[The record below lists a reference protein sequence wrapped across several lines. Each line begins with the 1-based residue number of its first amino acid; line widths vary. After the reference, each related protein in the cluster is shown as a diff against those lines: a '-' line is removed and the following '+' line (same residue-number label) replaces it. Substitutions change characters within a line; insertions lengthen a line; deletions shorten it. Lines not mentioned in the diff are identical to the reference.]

1 MNKSI
6 VFMFSGQGS
15 QYYNMG
21 KELFLNNPIFKEWM
35 LKLDDIYYNLSGNS
49 VMDKMYNSNDIKEQ
63 FDNIIYTHPAIFMVE
78 YSLAQVLLH
87 NGIYPEYVLGSSLGE
102 FAACAVSGVM
112 DFAQAMECIYQQ
124 AQIVKEKCCEGR
136 MLAILNNYSS
146 FHDVSVFH
154 DNSELASVNFQ
165 SHFVVSGKTES
176 ISEIQKYL
184 KENRCANQL
193 LPVKYA
199 FHSSLIE
206 SAAPDYKLFLKN
218 KAFKHPQVKYISCIC
233 EKNTSPCDTEF
244 LWNVVR
250 YPMDIRSSALNIE
263 NKEELLYIDLGPMGT
278 FGNFIKYNIG
288 TQYNSQIFTIVTPFS
303 NDSKKL
309 EDTILK
315 VLKDMDVC

>member
-1 MNKSI
+1 
-6 VFMFSGQGS
+6 MFSGQGS

-35 LKLDDIYYNLSGNS
+35 LKLDHIYYNLSGIS
-49 VMDKMYNSNDIKEQ
+49 VIDKMYNSNDIKEQ
-63 FDNIIYTHPAIFMVE
+63 FDNIIYTHPAIFMIE
-78 YSLAQVLLH
+78 YSIAQVLLH

-112 DFAQAMECIYQQ
+112 DFTEAMECIYQQ

-136 MLAILNNYSS
+136 MLAVLNNYSS
-146 FHDVSVFH
+146 FYDDSVLR

-184 KENRCANQL
+184 KENRCVHQL

-206 SAAPDYKLFLKN
+206 TAAADYKLFLQN
-218 KAFKHPQVKYISCIC
+218 KTFKKPQVKYISCSC
-233 EKNTSPCDTEF
+233 QKNTSPCDAEF
-244 LWNVVR
+244 LWEVVR
-250 YPMDIRSSALNIE
+250 YPMDIRSSVLNIE
-263 NKEELLYIDLGPMGT
+263 NKEELFYIDLGPMGT

-288 TQYNSQIFTIVTPFS
+288 ANYNSQIFTIVTPFS

-309 EDTILK
+309 EDTTLK
-315 VLKDMDVC
+315 VLKDMDV

>member
-15 QYYNMG
+15 QYYSMG
-21 KELFLNNPIFKEWM
+21 KELFLNNPLFKEWM
-35 LKLDDIYYNLSGNS
+35 LKLDNIYYNLSGSS
-49 VMDKMYNSNDIKEQ
+49 VIDNMYVSNNIKER
-63 FDNIIYTHPAIFMVE
+63 FDNIFHTHPAIFMLE

-112 DFAQAMECIYQQ
+112 DFTEAMECIYQQ

-146 FHDVSVFH
+146 FHDVSVLH
-154 DNSELASVNFQ
+154 NNSELASVNFE

-176 ISEIQKYL
+176 ISEIKNYL
-184 KENRCANQL
+184 KENRCAHQL

-206 SAAPDYKLFLKN
+206 AAASDYKQFLRHRVFKN
-218 KAFKHPQVKYISCIC
+218 PQVKYVSCSC

-250 YPMDIRSSALNIE
+250 YPMDIRNSVLNIE
-263 NKEELLYIDLGPMGT
+263 NKEDLIYIDLGPMGT

-288 TQYNSQIFTIVTPFS
+288 DKYNSQIFTIVTPFS
-303 NDSKKL
+303 NDNKNL
-309 EDTILK
+309 EDKTLK
-315 VLKDMDVC
+315 VLKDMDV